1 MVLAFGALG
10 PLVALA
16 SLSRGVLVAAAGV
29 VVVLAILL
37 VFVMVLRGGGS
48 SRQKASGLDYD
59 AQQGPMGQP
68 HAPAGGAAP
77 WSGDSMGQMGPMGG
91 QMGGQ
96 MGRMDG
102 MGQMGP

>member
-1 MVLAFGALG
+1 MVLAFGALE
-10 PLVALA
+10 PLAPA
-16 SLSRGVLVAAAGV
+16 AAALSRGVLVAAAGV

-68 HAPAGGAAP
+68 HSPAASPGA
-77 WSGDSMGQMGPMGG
+77 
-91 QMGGQ
+91 
-96 MGRMDG
+96 
-102 MGQMGP
+102 